1 MSMPAPI
8 CTLLPVLGPRLIGTR
23 IGFRTLISLTTSC
36 DIDRSEEGNGDSI
49 LETSNT
55 ELEPGRESESDG
67 VPNAEGEGKEP
78 RAERFISCVAF
89 RASRISDAE
98 EPPLKRCSRGEES
111 ELDAQAGGWKEGL
124 GRGGALVREGSA
136 QPREPVREVRS
147 SADFRGGGE
156 DSKGLGLYGAA
167 SEEVDSASG
176 EGGGEEVVGWGF
188 IAVLGGV
195 VDRDRVE

>member
-1 MSMPAPI
+1 MSIPAPI
-8 CTLLPVLGPRLIGTR
+8 CTLLPVLGPRLSGTR
-23 IGFRTLISLTTSC
+23 IGFGILISLTTAC

-67 VPNAEGEGKEP
+67 VPNAEEEGKEP
-78 RAERFISCVAF
+78 RAERFTSCVAF
-89 RASRISDAE
+89 RASRISDAD

-111 ELDAQAGGWKEGL
+111 ELDAQAGGWKGL
-124 GRGGALVREGSA
+124 GGVLVREGST
-136 QPREPVREVRS
+136 QPRVEVREATS
-147 SADFRGGGE
+147 TADFCGGGE
-156 DSKGLGLYGAA
+156 DSRGLGLYGAA
-167 SEEVDSASG
+167 FEGVDSASG
-176 EGGGEEVVGWGF
+176 EGGREEVVGWGF